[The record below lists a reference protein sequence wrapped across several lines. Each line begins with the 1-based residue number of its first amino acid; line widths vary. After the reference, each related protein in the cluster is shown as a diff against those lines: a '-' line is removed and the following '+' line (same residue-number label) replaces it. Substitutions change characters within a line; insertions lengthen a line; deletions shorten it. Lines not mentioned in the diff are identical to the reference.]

1 MNGTISNNGENMA
14 DKDRMQCNKPVPS
27 DRPGKKKMVKA
38 CEGGQEKLIHFGAKG
53 YKHNYSDSAKRS
65 FRARHH
71 CDDKKSKLT
80 PSYWACRNLWP
91 KNKAT
96 TNPDAPKN
104 TGK

>member
-1 MNGTISNNGENMA
+1 MA
-14 DKDRMQCNKPVPS
+14 DKENMKCNTPIPS

-71 CDDKKSKLT
+71 CKGNEDKLT
-80 PSYWACRNLWP
+80 ASYWACRVLWP
-91 KNKAT
+91 ANKKT
-96 TNPDAPKN
+96 TNPTAKKN

>member
-1 MNGTISNNGENMA
+1 MVLYPTMEKTMA
-14 DKDRMQCNKPVPS
+14 DKENMKCNTPVPS

-38 CEGGQEKLIHFGAKG
+38 CDDGEERLIHFGAKG

-71 CDDKKSKLT
+71 CKGNEDKLT
-80 PSYWACRNLWP
+80 ASYWACRVLWP
-91 KNKAT
+91 ANKKT
-96 TNPDAPKN
+96 TNPTAKKN

>member
-1 MNGTISNNGENMA
+1 MVLYPTMEKTMA
-14 DKDRMQCNKPVPS
+14 DKENMKCNTPVPS

-71 CDDKKSKLT
+71 CKGNEDKLT
-80 PSYWACRNLWP
+80 ASYWACRVLWP
-91 KNKAT
+91 ANKKT
-96 TNPDAPKN
+96 TNPTAKKN

>member
-1 MNGTISNNGENMA
+1 MA
-14 DKDRMQCNKPVPS
+14 DKENMKCNTPIPS

-38 CEGGQEKLIHFGAKG
+38 CDDGEERLIHFGAKG

-71 CDDKKSKLT
+71 CKGNEDKLT
-80 PSYWACRNLWP
+80 ASYWACRVLWP
-91 KNKAT
+91 ANKKT
-96 TNPDAPKN
+96 TNPTAKKN

>member
-1 MNGTISNNGENMA
+1 MA
-14 DKDRMQCNKPVPS
+14 DKENMKCNTPIPS

-38 CEGGQEKLIHFGAKG
+38 CDDGQERLIHFGAKG

-71 CDDKKSKLT
+71 CKGNEDKLT
-80 PSYWACRNLWP
+80 ASYWACRVLWP
-91 KNKAT
+91 ANKKT
-96 TNPDAPKN
+96 TNPTAKKN

>member
-1 MNGTISNNGENMA
+1 MA
-14 DKDRMQCNKPVPS
+14 DKENMKCNTPVPS

-38 CEGGQEKLIHFGAKG
+38 CEDGQEKLIHFGAKG

-71 CDDKKSKLT
+71 CKGNEDKLT
-80 PSYWACRNLWP
+80 ASYWACRVLWP
-91 KNKAT
+91 ANKKT
-96 TNPDAPKN
+96 TNPTAKKN